1 MAARARAEQ
10 RRNPRYRWLGP
21 LPHARA
27 RKVLARSRLLC
38 LTSRLEGGANVLSEA
53 AAAGVPVLCSRIDG
67 SVGLLGT
74 GYPGYFPVGGTRALA
89 RLLLRAETDPR
100 FYTGLRR
107 GVRRLTRLV
116 RPERERAAWASLLTE
131 PSEG

>member
-1 MAARARAEQ
+1 
-10 RRNPRYRWLGP
+10 
-21 LPHARA
+21 
-27 RKVLARSRLLC
+27 V
-38 LTSRLEGGANVLSEA
+38 GAGY
-53 AAAGVPVLCSRIDG
+53 AGCC
-67 SVGLLGT
+67 
-74 GYPGYFPVGGTRALA
+74 PVGGSRAVA